1 MLLLLLSSSW
11 DMGEDGSVRSEWI
24 VGGERIGGGIDERAV
39 VGEID
44 VSVYVPA
51 DD

>member
-1 MLLLLLSSSW
+1 MLLLLSLSW

-24 VGGERIGGGIDERAV
+24 VGGERIGGRIDERVV
-39 VGEID
+39 VGEVD
-44 VSVYVPA
+44 VSAYVPA

>member
-1 MLLLLLSSSW
+1 MLLLLSLSW

-24 VGGERIGGGIDERAV
+24 VGGERIGCRIDESVV
-39 VGEID
+39 VGEVD
-44 VSVYVPA
+44 VSAYDPA